1 MAKLYGVHQ
10 HHYAIQRELR
20 EIQEKLDQETKGA
33 PWHEVFTGPRMTY
46 RTLLG
51 ITMQALQQL
60 TGANFFFY
68 YGTTVFQAVGLSNSY
83 VTQLILGGINFG
95 MTFFGLYVVE
105 HFGRRR
111 ALISGALWMFMCFMV
126 FSSVG
131 HFVLQPAAM
140 GTSKYHNAGTVMIVF
155 AALFIAGYAI
165 TWGPI
170 VWALI
175 GEIYPSRYRAKS
187 MAFATSSNWLF
198 NFLISFFTPFIT
210 SAIDYRYGYV
220 FAACNLAAAFVVYFG
235 VIETK
240 GKTLEQIDT
249 MYITHVTPW
258 KSSKWEP
265 PSRDELVTSDD
276 VRRGGSGEKETFA
289 TGEKPAQEVE
299 QTT

>member
-1 MAKLYGVHQ
+1 MSKLYGVHE
-10 HHYAIQRELR
+10 HHYAVKRELK
-20 EIQEKLDQETKGA
+20 EIQEKLDQETHGA
-33 PWHEVFTGPRMTY
+33 PWHAVFTGPRMSY

-68 YGTTVFQAVGLSNSY
+68 YGTTVFEAVGLSDSY

-105 HFGRRR
+105 HYGRRK

-131 HFVLQPAAM
+131 HFVLQPASM
-140 GTSKYHNAGTVMIVF
+140 TSSKYKTAGTVMIVF

-175 GEIYPSRYRAKS
+175 GEIYPSKYRAKS

-220 FAACNLAAAFVVYFG
+220 FAACNLAAAFVVYFC

-240 GKTLEQIDT
+240 GKSLEQIDT

-265 PSRDELVTSDD
+265 PSDDELVTSEGLQ
-276 VRRGGSGEKETFA
+276 RESSGEKDA
-289 TGEKPAQEVE
+289 YSNGEKPVHEGE
-299 QTT
+299 RGL